1 MVRDRIAFFVLE
13 IYVCVQQSARQ
24 NMENCKDHAPACLPS
39 TLLCIIHRH
48 GSTLLFLSSTS
59 LVTALLSESETLVN
73 LSVLIQ
79 QDAENS
85 FGP

>member
-1 MVRDRIAFFVLE
+1 
-13 IYVCVQQSARQ
+13 
-24 NMENCKDHAPACLPS
+24 
-39 TLLCIIHRH
+39 
-48 GSTLLFLSSTS
+48 
-59 LVTALLSESETLVN
+59 VTALLSDSENLVN